1 MDSFDW
7 NGLLL
12 SLGGAM
18 HEAADGIAAL
28 AEPYLADGALAAAAP
43 LAPLALFLFVALIAA
58 IVARVRSRR
67 GAGDFANRYFI
78 GSRALGGFVLAMTT
92 IATYGS
98 VSSFVGGPGQAWN
111 IGFGWVYMAVV
122 QVTALVLLY
131 GIFGKKMGL
140 VSRKLDAVTVVDVI
154 RARYGSN
161 ALANLSALVIA
172 LFFVA
177 TMVAQF
183 VGGAKL
189 FEAVTGY
196 SYTTGLFLFGAAAIL
211 FTVIGGFR
219 GVAVTDALCGIMMLV
234 GIAVLAG
241 GILEAGGGYE
251 AIMQSIAANEPQML
265 EPFAAGAM
273 PPSLYLTQWLLVG
286 IFTFVLPQSVVR
298 TMGYRDTRALHSA
311 MIWGTVII
319 GAMMIGVTALGVLTA
334 GVLTEDIAV
343 YGGTVDDIIP
353 SAIVGTLPPVV
364 AGIAIVGPV
373 AASISTVSSLLISSA
388 SAIVKDVCLSA
399 CERRGIVPKDGKVA
413 FWSQLITLGLGA
425 VVLALAIVP
434 PDVIWKINM
443 FAFGGLETAFFF
455 VLVCG
460 LFWKRANAAGA
471 LWSLVGGTATYCT
484 TMALGFKVADLHQIV
499 IGIAVAG
506 ALMLLGSLVGK
517 QRANAR
523 MDVFFPE

>member
-1 MDSFDW
+1 MSSLLESF
-7 NGLLL
+7 G
-12 SLGGAM
+12 S
-18 HEAADGIAAL
+18 
-28 AEPYLADGALAAAAP
+28 DGALDMLVP
-43 LAPLALFLFVALIAA
+43 LAPLVLFLLVALIVSI
-58 IVARVRSRR
+58 IVRARSRA
-67 GAGDFANRYFI
+67 AGGSFVNRYFI
-78 GSRALGGFVLAMTT
+78 GNRALGGFVLAMTT

-140 VSRKLDAVTVVDVI
+140 VSRKLNAVTVVDVI

-334 GVLTEDIAV
+334 GVLTEDIAA

-353 SAIVGTLPPVV
+353 AAIVGTLPPVV

-388 SAIVKDVCLSA
+388 SAIIKDICLHA
-399 CERRGIVPKDGKVA
+399 CATHGVQPRERKVA
-413 FWSQLITLGLGA
+413 VWSQATTLVIG
-425 VVLALAIVP
+425 VIVFVLSIVP

-460 LFWKRANAAGA
+460 LFWKRANATGA
-471 LWSLVGGTATYCT
+471 LLSMAGGTLAYCAC
-484 TMALGFKVADLHQIV
+484 MAVGFKVADLHQIV

-517 QRANAR
+517 QRKNANLA
-523 MDVFFPE
+523 VFFPE